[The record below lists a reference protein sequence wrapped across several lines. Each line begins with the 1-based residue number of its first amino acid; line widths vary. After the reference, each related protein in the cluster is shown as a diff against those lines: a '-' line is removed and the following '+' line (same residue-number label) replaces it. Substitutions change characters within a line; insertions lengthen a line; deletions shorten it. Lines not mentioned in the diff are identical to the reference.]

1 MRKIELLWDTYLY
14 TLLFQVHLQ
23 GQLFAQHYVGV
34 VRLLEGRLQLLQ
46 LFFRENGAMTAF
58 PLGRR
63 PVPHVATVRMM
74 GMVVARMM
82 VVVVAE
88 TSSRVGH
95 CMCNG
100 SRVHII
106 GVEVR
111 VGHWKEEERETV
123 RGFSNCKCTEML
135 VSVVGSES

>member
-1 MRKIELLWDTYLY
+1 MWDTYLY

-34 VRLLEGRLQLLQ
+34 VCLLEGRLQLLQ

-74 GMVVARMM
+74 GMVVVARMM

-88 TSSRVGH
+88 TSSSVGH

-111 VGHWKEEERETV
+111 VGHWKEEEERDGDVLATV
-123 RGFSNCKCTEML
+123 NTEML
-135 VSVVGSES
+135 VSVGSES